1 MKDIAYKIIELC
13 FKTENDLL
21 ANVNTVLNDYFRDK
35 TREIA
40 LYRKSLEFDIVG
52 KLHKIHSEYTIDNC
66 AADVENLFFKSESDI
81 NDESASYLSYY
92 W

>member
-21 ANVNTVLNDYFRDK
+21 IHENTVLNDYFRDK

-40 LYRKSLEFDIVG
+40 LYRKSLVFDIVG
-52 KLHKIHSEYTIDNC
+52 KLHKIHSEYTIVNC
-66 AADVENLFFKSESDI
+66 VEEVENL
-81 NDESASYLSYY
+81 LL
-92 W
+92 